1 MDDRVLSDTL
11 VRNSLISEELA
22 QKLFTEAK
30 SSNKSLEE
38 TILSRR
44 LIDEVSLSQA
54 KSQILGIPFKK
65 IDPSAIPEEVLKII
79 PEETAQ
85 TYKLVPISRDE
96 KILVVGMLRPD
107 DTRAQE
113 ALRFL
118 AKQNKLSLGIYLI
131 TPSDLEIALRRY
143 SPYETDIQAAI
154 SSLNVKPGSNLNTV
168 QRIVSL
174 EEEAGKSDEAPI
186 IKIVS
191 STLRAAVEEG
201 ASDIHIEPQRTRLRI
216 RFRIDGDLR
225 EVSSFPLELH
235 QPIISRIKILSDL
248 KIDETRVPQD
258 GRFRT
263 IVFGKDIDYRVST
276 FPTPSGEKVA
286 IRVLDPTIGLK
297 EIKDLGLVGKNKD
310 IALEALKKPYGMV
323 LITGPTGSGKTTTLY
338 SFLQILNR
346 DEVNILSMEDPVEY
360 FIDGVNQ
367 SQVRPEIGYSFA
379 EGLRQAVRQD
389 PDIIMVGEIRDSES
403 ANLAVQA
410 ALTGHIVLSTLHTNN
425 AIGVIP
431 RLMDMAVETYLLPSS
446 LNIMLGQ
453 RLVRKLC
460 DNCKKVEVASD
471 EIQAIIKE
479 EISKLGKDEFANLK
493 TQVQNLKE
501 PYNIYKAQ
509 GCKLCKGKGAAGRIG
524 VFEVFRMTR
533 ELEQI
538 VSNHPTETKLREE
551 AERQG
556 MISMR
561 QDGIMKALNG
571 IISIE
576 EVLRET
582 TST

>member
-431 RLMDMAVETYLLPSS
+431 RLMDMAVTSNLQTYS
-446 LNIMLGQ
+446 LNIMLCQ
-453 RLVRKLC
+453 RFV
-460 DNCKKVEVASD
+460 
-471 EIQAIIKE
+471 
-479 EISKLGKDEFANLK
+479 
-493 TQVQNLKE
+493 
-501 PYNIYKAQ
+501 
-509 GCKLCKGKGAAGRIG
+509 
-524 VFEVFRMTR
+524 
-533 ELEQI
+533 
-538 VSNHPTETKLREE
+538 
-551 AERQG
+551 
-556 MISMR
+556 
-561 QDGIMKALNG
+561 
-571 IISIE
+571 
-576 EVLRET
+576 
-582 TST
+582 